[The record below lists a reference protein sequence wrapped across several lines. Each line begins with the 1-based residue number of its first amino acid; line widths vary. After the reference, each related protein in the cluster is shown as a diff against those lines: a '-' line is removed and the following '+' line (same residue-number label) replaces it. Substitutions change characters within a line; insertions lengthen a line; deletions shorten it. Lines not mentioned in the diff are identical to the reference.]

1 MEGITLDAKP
11 TVKTGDGPS
20 PSFIIPSFA
29 FKKDEGKAG
38 QTASA
43 QLSLTSRA
51 QEGSAPI
58 VLDSLQ
64 VQFEGAVKTIVLHHD
79 PGAGSSER
87 KADKTIL
94 STVALKET
102 AAEEPDPSVPEADEG
117 DPIRS
122 LDGTAHLVLLPGHT
136 VVFEMEVPLREPGE
150 ATALQ
155 LQLSLHTE
163 AFDLEHVA
171 VLGSPGAPPTLW
183 HTSAA
188 LKKRVARA
196 NPLSIRVLPR
206 PPKMEIKAFK
216 LLDQYYTNEHLELQ
230 FEIHNA
236 EDVDASVKLDA
247 VLRGSNPPPDFAL
260 DIGDGNDPHPST
272 SEDDEARVLGAS
284 MGRLDPSQ
292 STTVSVRVQPTDRST
307 RYDLTLRAAYHLSTD
322 PATLITQ
329 VTMFQVN
336 IFSPFEANYDLL
348 PRLHPD
354 PWPSLFDHDTVVDT
368 SSEEKAAPAA
378 PAGLS
383 QAWSL
388 VTRYASFASQDL
400 MVLDLDL
407 AIHRS
412 QTVRCV
418 VAKESTVPAA
428 GRQVSPKTIEEASFH
443 ISAQK
448 TSLDDR
454 GVSSLEAALQI
465 RWARL
470 DAAPEAPVNVTTLP
484 VPRLNLFGTEPRVL
498 ATASYVTAPDP
509 VGPEDSQQEEEDPGA
524 AGASRRGEKLLVL
537 DVVLEN
543 ASNHF
548 LTFGLTMEPSDEFAF
563 SGSKQTTLN
572 LLPVSRR
579 SVTYR
584 LLPLETGVWIKPGL
598 VVRDKYFQKVLRV
611 IPTEGMKL
619 DKDGFLVW
627 VPPDEDEDEDDEAEE
642 EEEDGSKAGG
652 GETEA

>member
-1 MEGITLDAKP
+1 MGGITLDAKL

-20 PSFIIPSFA
+20 PSFIVPSFA
-29 FKKDEGKAG
+29 FKNNEGKAG

-43 QLSLTSRA
+43 QVSLTSHA

-58 VLDSLQ
+58 LLDSLQ

-79 PGAGSSER
+79 PGVASGER
-87 KADKTIL
+87 KAGKTIL

-102 AAEEPDPSVPEADEG
+102 VAEEPDRSVSEADEV

-122 LDGTAHLVLLPGHT
+122 LDGTANLVLLPGHT

-150 ATALQ
+150 ATAIQ

-163 AFDLEHVA
+163 TFDLEHVA

-206 PPKMEIKAFK
+206 PPKMEIKALK

-230 FEIHNA
+230 FEVHNA
-236 EDVDASVKLDA
+236 EDVDASVKVDA
-247 VLRGSNPPPDFAL
+247 VLRGGNPPPDFAL
-260 DIGDGNDPHPST
+260 DIGDGNDPRPST
-272 SEDDEARVLGAS
+272 SEDEEARVLGAS

-329 VTMFQVN
+329 VTVFQVN

-368 SSEEKAAPAA
+368 SGEQSAAPVA

-400 MVLDLDL
+400 KVLDLDL
-407 AIHRS
+407 AIHSS
-412 QTVRCV
+412 QSVRCV
-418 VAKESTVPAA
+418 VTKQSTVPEG

-454 GVSSLEAALQI
+454 GVSSLEATLQI
-465 RWARL
+465 RWIRL
-470 DAAPEAPVNVTTLP
+470 DAPADAPVNVTTLP

-498 ATASYVTAPDP
+498 ATASYVTAH
-509 VGPEDSQQEEEDPGA
+509 GPEDSQQEDPAA
-524 AGASRRGEKLLVL
+524 AGASHHGEKLLVL

-627 VPPDEDEDEDDEAEE
+627 VPPDEDDDEDA
-642 EEEDGSKAGG
+642 EEEDGSKAVG